1 VETESRQAGLRR
13 WARKGHHS
21 HRKPKATAPLLY
33 STEMVSV
40 IEADMLHNHG
50 RQHGYM
56 RNGEDVAA
64 LSGSETGAWYQK
76 GCVGTWEIQST
87 LRRGVVADNLKRGGS
102 HEGALEVGPTHTSV
116 VRLTLL
122 YIWRFSSER
131 N

>member
-1 VETESRQAGLRR
+1 
-13 WARKGHHS
+13 
-21 HRKPKATAPLLY
+21 
-33 STEMVSV
+33 MVSV

-64 LSGSETGAWYQK
+64 LSGSETGAWYQM

-102 HEGALEVGPTHTSV
+102 HEGALEVGPTHTRGV
-116 VRLTLL
+116 VKVMPGEGMGLTRRGWQLHA
-122 YIWRFSSER
+122 ER
-131 N
+131 GGDTHHA